1 VSAQRRTRGQDV
13 LDYEPIPL
21 GPRADTQIGEPTIRA
36 LRHLRQQVSVDR
48 AAVNAANVSG
58 DADQIRAAESQ
69 LVGTAETVL
78 EVLSQ
83 LLDGMAERE

>member
-1 VSAQRRTRGQDV
+1 M
-13 LDYEPIPL
+13 
-21 GPRADTQIGEPTIRA
+21 
-36 LRHLRQQVSVDR
+36 
-48 AAVNAANVSG
+48 NAANVSG